1 MHLMD
6 LRESDILDNSVDTE
20 EDARI
25 ERHMEEHFEAINDET
40 EATSSD
46 ESDDDPEFRELEER
60 SQIVE
65 KYERGPEQEVEE
77 WENPDLELY
86 KVTDRYGF
94 MHKDAHEISVQQLA
108 EKKRMTKEV
117 SREQKWLRMM
127 SRWND
132 RRGANDKL
140 KKRLWKGV
148 PEKFRSLVWTR
159 LLEINRYRQE
169 QKNNVYREL
178 LMRARLISKDIKQI
192 DLDINRTYRD
202 HLAFR
207 RRYDVKQQSLFNVLS
222 AYAMYNT
229 EVGYCQGMSQI
240 AALFLMYMDEE
251 DAFWCLHALLVDKK
265 HSMHGFFVPGFPK
278 LVRFQTH
285 YEKILQKYLPRLKKH
300 LDKAGIPSIY
310 VTKWWFGCFL
320 DRVPFPLALR
330 LWDVFLLEGDVILIA
345 MAYNIMRMHEKTM
358 RKLQMENFMEY
369 IQTVIAQ
376 DFGFSD
382 EETMKSLQDCLRKLH
397 NDRMLLPASPKA
409 GDAPETPTKPFGPIL
424 SRSMID
430 IRLDIAEIQSRC
442 SRANSVAGRS
452 PIGVR
457 RQRLPP
463 SPTPLSKY
471 KLSQLPPRR
480 MEPTVPENSQ
490 SSISSTSTVKDT
502 NSREQQ
508 HTTKVLTDTTN
519 NTNLPESR
527 EDFSQLFQQQNP
539 MLAKRIE
546 VKTTRPLTV
555 QEVQHDIRMN
565 ERNPSPF
572 HVSSLSHANNEEVY
586 ESRRQLQLQPQQ
598 QQRQL
603 NKRPT
608 TLPTG
613 QQMRQS
619 NFCNAAVT
627 ARYFATVGK
636 QELYQLPPKEPPI
649 DYNDSS
655 FCIQPGRSSGS
666 MHRVTSTINSP
677 VRVKS
682 SFFRTPDNFI
692 SLKRNEVAPND
703 YASRFFESDHV
714 ISKFR
719 SQSDDDNDETCEPI
733 FRRTHR
739 GSFYDNVP
747 SSTPNSCNSS
757 DLSQIK
763 LTNDQGRI
771 NGDNIFKAHDGNS
784 SLDRRYKYSPNNSV
798 LEESKQEQRINEIE
812 TRVLQL
818 PNNVTCVRVGDTI
831 DSSSSSLPQ
840 RRYYSVPV
848 RREMYDTQT
857 TTGHHNYDS
866 NTRDLQFYHHRH
878 YPSDAMSSGY
888 LRHDQQAHFPAKS
901 SQLEAVH
908 YDRNAYITNDRQ
920 SSERHSLRVRP
931 NRYQY
936 YADKD

>member
-1 MHLMD
+1 MA
-6 LRESDILDNSVDTE
+6 T
-20 EDARI
+20 
-25 ERHMEEHFEAINDET
+25 INDET

-46 ESDDDPEFRELEER
+46 GSDDPEFRELEER

-94 MHKDAHEISVQQLA
+94 MHKDVQEISAQELA
-108 EKKRMTKEV
+108 EKKRMIKEV
-117 SREQKWLRMM
+117 SREQKWLRMIT
-127 SRWND
+127 RWND
-132 RRGANDKL
+132 GIGASDKL
-140 KKRLWKGV
+140 RKRLWKGV
-148 PEKFRSLVWTR
+148 PEKFRSLIWTK

-207 RRYDVKQQSLFNVLS
+207 RRYDVKQQSLFNVLA

-300 LDKAGIPSIY
+300 LDKAGIPPIY

-345 MAYNIMRMHEKTM
+345 MAYNIMRMHEKAM

-369 IQTVIAQ
+369 IQTIIAQ

-397 NDRMLLPASPKA
+397 SDRMLLPASPKP
-409 GDAPETPTKPFGPIL
+409 GDAPEIPTKPFGPVL

-452 PIGVR
+452 PIGIR

-471 KLSQLPPRR
+471 KLSQLQPRHR
-480 MEPTVPENSQ
+480 EPAVPENSQ
-490 SSISSTSTVKDT
+490 SSISSASTVKD
-502 NSREQQ
+502 NVSSREQQ
-508 HTTKVLTDTTN
+508 QTAKILTDTTN
-519 NTNLPESR
+519 NTLLMRGSEGQESLP
-527 EDFSQLFQQQNP
+527 QLLQQQRP
-539 MLAKRIE
+539 PIFAKRVE
-546 VKTTRPLTV
+546 VKTTRPLIV
-555 QEVQHDIRMN
+555 DEVQHDIRIN
-565 ERNPSPF
+565 ERNMS
-572 HVSSLSHANNEEVY
+572 SSLHANNEEEF
-586 ESRRQLQLQPQQ
+586 ESRRQKQQ
-598 QQRQL
+598 MS
-603 NKRPT
+603 KRTT

-613 QQMRQS
+613 QQTQQPKFPS
-619 NFCNAAVT
+619 SSTAI
-627 ARYFATVGK
+627 ARYFGAVEK
-636 QELYQLPPKEPPI
+636 QEQLPPEEPPI
-649 DYNDSS
+649 DYNNSS
-655 FCIQPGRSSGS
+655 SCVQLRSSTGS
-666 MHRVTSTINSP
+666 VHLIASTVSSPTRVTSSFIRSP
-677 VRVKS
+677 
-682 SFFRTPDNFI
+682 DDFI
-692 SLKRNEVAPND
+692 PLGRNEVVPD
-703 YASRFFESDHV
+703 HYAFPILESDH
-714 ISKFR
+714 IRTKFR
-719 SQSDDDNDETCEPI
+719 SQSNDDEI
-733 FRRTHR
+733 SQQVFRRAHR

-747 SSTPNSCNSS
+747 SSTPNSSSSS
-757 DLSQIK
+757 DLSQMK
-763 LTNDQGRI
+763 LTSDQGRV
-771 NGDNIFKAHDGNS
+771 NGDAIFGAHSGNTS
-784 SLDRRYKYSPNNSV
+784 SDRQYKRTSDSSA
-798 LEESKQEQRINEIE
+798 LQESKPERRIAEIE
-812 TRVLQL
+812 TRVMQL

-831 DSSSSSLPQ
+831 DSTSSSLQQ
-840 RRYYSVPV
+840 RQYYSVPI
-848 RREMYDTQT
+848 RRQMYDTRT
-857 TTGHHNYDS
+857 TVDSDGYD
-866 NTRDLQFYHHRH
+866 NRDRDLQLHHRRH
-878 YPSDAMSSGY
+878 YPFHIMSGY
-888 LRHDQQAHFPAKS
+888 SQHGQLHFPTKPN
-901 SQLEAVH
+901 QLEAVH
-908 YDRNAYITNDRQ
+908 YERNTNDRQ
-920 SSERHSLRVRP
+920 SSERRPLRIRP
-931 NRYQY
+931 NLYQNY
-936 YADKD
+936 TDKG

>member
-1 MHLMD
+1 M
-6 LRESDILDNSVDTE
+6 
-20 EDARI
+20 
-25 ERHMEEHFEAINDET
+25 
-40 EATSSD
+40 
-46 ESDDDPEFRELEER
+46 
-60 SQIVE
+60 
-65 KYERGPEQEVEE
+65 
-77 WENPDLELY
+77 
-86 KVTDRYGF
+86 
-94 MHKDAHEISVQQLA
+94 
-108 EKKRMTKEV
+108 
-117 SREQKWLRMM
+117 
-127 SRWND
+127 
-132 RRGANDKL
+132 
-140 KKRLWKGV
+140 
-148 PEKFRSLVWTR
+148 
-159 LLEINRYRQE
+159 
-169 QKNNVYREL
+169 
-178 LMRARLISKDIKQI
+178 
-192 DLDINRTYRD
+192 
-202 HLAFR
+202 
-207 RRYDVKQQSLFNVLS
+207 
-222 AYAMYNT
+222 
-229 EVGYCQGMSQI
+229 
-240 AALFLMYMDEE
+240 
-251 DAFWCLHALLVDKK
+251 
-265 HSMHGFFVPGFPK
+265 
-278 LVRFQTH
+278 
-285 YEKILQKYLPRLKKH
+285 
-300 LDKAGIPSIY
+300 
-310 VTKWWFGCFL
+310 
-320 DRVPFPLALR
+320 
-330 LWDVFLLEGDVILIA
+330 
-345 MAYNIMRMHEKTM
+345 
-358 RKLQMENFMEY
+358 
-369 IQTVIAQ
+369 
-376 DFGFSD
+376 
-382 EETMKSLQDCLRKLH
+382 
-397 NDRMLLPASPKA
+397 
-409 GDAPETPTKPFGPIL
+409 
-424 SRSMID
+424 
-430 IRLDIAEIQSRC
+430 
-442 SRANSVAGRS
+442 
-452 PIGVR
+452 
-457 RQRLPP
+457 
-463 SPTPLSKY
+463 
-471 KLSQLPPRR
+471 
-480 MEPTVPENSQ
+480 
-490 SSISSTSTVKDT
+490 
-502 NSREQQ
+502 
-508 HTTKVLTDTTN
+508 
-519 NTNLPESR
+519 
-527 EDFSQLFQQQNP
+527 
-539 MLAKRIE
+539 
-546 VKTTRPLTV
+546 
-555 QEVQHDIRMN
+555 
-565 ERNPSPF
+565 
-572 HVSSLSHANNEEVY
+572 
-586 ESRRQLQLQPQQ
+586 QLQPQQ